1 MKKRVPLNHFPLS
14 IKIIFTQMITCILIS
29 PSMIVLVNTKKYN
42 YKVNI
47 CPSLLLRKSS
57 SFKLM
62 CVFQYMYF
70 KHVSYG
76 REFYEH
82 NFCRNSIK
90 NQYCEPV
97 ESVWRKDRCPLG
109 PGRGPIQCE
118 FKRQPTGLL
127 SFVCHPEVSLRVR
140 QLCSTTIRQKNS
152 SPSSWEGVEENSEI
166 ATCGYKYWPGEQCV
180 DYELLLKRGKFPLF
194 LKH

>member
-14 IKIIFTQMITCILIS
+14 MKIIFTQMIICILIS
-29 PSMIVLVNTKKYN
+29 PSTIVLVNTKKYN

-62 CVFQYMYF
+62 CVFQYTYF
-70 KHVSYG
+70 KHDSYG
-76 REFYEH
+76 WEFYEH

-127 SFVCHPEVSLRVR
+127 SFICERTVICLPSWSQPQGEAALFNNYQKKLFPVLLRG
-140 QLCSTTIRQKNS
+140 S
-152 SPSSWEGVEENSEI
+152 G
-166 ATCGYKYWPGEQCV
+166 GELW
-180 DYELLLKRGKFPLF
+180 DSHLWI
-194 LKH
+194 